1 MNKHKGIVI
10 DALFFMPI
18 LPPFFAHSSAFFH
31 AKAN

>member
-10 DALFFMPI
+10 DALFLCPFFR
-18 LPPFFAHSSAFFH
+18 LFFAHSSAFFH

>member
-10 DALFFMPI
+10 DALFLPI